1 MATEVWLQISTA
13 FLGLLTLI
21 LLLTIVNKNYEIKEH
36 KQRSEK
42 DKEQL
47 RKIREETNQYLKEQ
61 GYKPKVK
68 IVVAAD
74 SFSPDSTTT
83 CRLSGASRNTSS
95 RPKTPSS
102 ASQSSSNVEHHRR
115 MQTIINASNVE

>member
-21 LLLTIVNKNYEIKEH
+21 LILTILNKNYEIKEH

-42 DKEQL
+42 DREQL

-74 SFSPDSTTT
+74 SFKPSGTTT
-83 CRLSGASRNTSS
+83 GRLSSTSRNTSS
-95 RPKTPSS
+95 RPQT
-102 ASQSSSNVEHHRR
+102 SNNDAYYRNLN
-115 MQTIINASNVE
+115 TIINSSNIE

>member
-1 MATEVWLQISTA
+1 MATEAWLQISTA

-21 LLLTIVNKNYEIKEH
+21 LLLTLVNKNYEIKEH

-74 SFSPDSTTT
+74 SFKPSGTTT
-83 CRLSGASRNTSS
+83 GRLSSSSKNTSS
-95 RPKTPSS
+95 LPRT
-102 ASQSSSNVEHHRR
+102 SNNDAYYRNLN
-115 MQTIINASNVE
+115 TIINSSNIE

>member
-1 MATEVWLQISTA
+1 MTTESWLQISTA
-13 FLGLLTLI
+13 FLALLVLI
-21 LLLTIVNKNYEIKEH
+21 LALKVVNKNYEIKEH

-74 SFSPDSTTT
+74 SFNPSGTTT
-83 CRLSGASRNTSS
+83 GRLSSTSRNTSS
-95 RPKTPSS
+95 APQTSNNDAYYRNLNNIIN
-102 ASQSSSNVEHHRR
+102 SSNIE
-115 MQTIINASNVE
+115 

>member
-21 LLLTIVNKNYEIKEH
+21 LILTVLNKNHEIKEH
-36 KQRSEK
+36 KQRSEEDREK
-42 DKEQL
+42 L

-74 SFSPDSTTT
+74 SFKPSGTTT
-83 CRLSGASRNTSS
+83 GRLSSTSRNTSS
-95 RPKTPSS
+95 TP
-102 ASQSSSNVEHHRR
+102 QTSNKDSYYRNLN
-115 MQTIINASNVE
+115 TIINASNVE